1 MSQMRSSTPSPEMR
15 HQAGRRAAAQRLIHL
30 RLGSRGVPLQLIGS
44 PRPASVTEGMALL
57 ISTAG
62 SPFLTPLY
70 TSGVVVW
77 TLAESNAELLTW
89 GGLIAI
95 FCIGVAMT
103 YVLIQVLRGKI
114 SDVHVSQQAQRHMPF
129 TVAVCSSIVGA
140 FGLWWLGAPWIL
152 VALGSSFVVQG
163 IVFGLLTV
171 YRKVS
176 MHVAVSASCTTALIL
191 LFGWAAVPLIGLL
204 PIQGWARIYRQ
215 RHTLGQVVAGAM
227 LAPPLTVTTLIPWW
241 MSGLVG

>member
-1 MSQMRSSTPSPEMR
+1 VPL
-15 HQAGRRAAAQRLIHL
+15 RLIDA
-30 RLGSRGVPLQLIGS
+30 S
-44 PRPASVTEGMALL
+44 RPASVTDGVALL
-57 ISTAG
+57 TSTAG

-77 TLAESNAELLTW
+77 TLAESTAELLMW

-114 SDVHVSQQAQRHMPF
+114 SDVHVSQQSQRHMPF

-140 FGLWWLGAPWIL
+140 LGLWWLGAPWIL

-171 YRKVS
+171 YRKIS
-176 MHVAVSASCTTALIL
+176 MHVAVSASCLTALIL
-191 LFGWAAVPLIGLL
+191 LFGWGAVPLIGFL
-204 PIQGWARIYRQ
+204 PIQAWARIYRR
-215 RHTLGQVVAGAM
+215 RHTLGQVVAGAV
-227 LAPPLTVTTLIPWW
+227 LAPPLTIMTLIPWW
-241 MSGLVG
+241 ISGLVA